1 MTDKKFCTSGGWAAK
16 IAPKTLEQILQKLP
30 KGKKDENLIVG
41 YDTKDDAAV
50 YKINDDVS
58 VIETLDFFPPM
69 VEDPYIFG
77 QIAATNALSDI
88 YAMGGKPIMALNIAC
103 FPEDIEKD
111 VIEKILKGGA
121 EKIIETG
128 ATLCGGHTIADDG
141 VKYGLAVTG
150 LVDTNKILKNNNV
163 RIGDKLILTKPL
175 GVGIVT
181 TANACDVAKDDDYE
195 RIIKQMTTLNKYA
208 AEILF
213 KYNVS
218 ALTDITGFGLFNHLC
233 EMVEEKASAKLYKN
247 SIPLVSKN
255 VIDYAKDDYY
265 TGASG
270 KNELACEGKVDYSNI
285 EDWLKYVCLDPQ
297 TSGGLLAAVSKDDVE
312 NALKELN
319 TLDIK
324 SAIIGEV
331 IEKTDKVI
339 SFV

>member
-1 MTDKKFCTSGGWAAK
+1 MR
-16 IAPKTLEQILQKLP
+16 LP

-50 YKINDDVS
+50 YKIDDKVS

-88 YAMGGKPIMALNIAC
+88 YAMGGKPVMALNIAC
-103 FPEDIEKD
+103 FPEDIDKD

-128 ATLCGGHTIADDG
+128 ATLCGGHTIVDEG

-150 LVDTNKILKNNNV
+150 IVPTNKILKNNEV

-181 TANACDVAKDDDYE
+181 TANTCGVIKENDYE
-195 RIIKQMTTLNKYA
+195 LIIKQMTTLNKYA

-218 ALTDITGFGLFNHLC
+218 ALTDVTGFGLFNHLC
-233 EMVEEKASAKLYKN
+233 EMVEERASAKLYKK
-247 SIPLVSKN
+247 SVPVISKN
-255 VIDYAKDDYY
+255 VIDYAKDDYF
-265 TGASG
+265 TAASN
-270 KNELACEGKVDYSNI
+270 KNEDACKDKVDFNGI
-285 EDWLKYVCLDPQ
+285 EEWLKLICLDPQ
-297 TSGGLLAAVSKDDVE
+297 TSGGLLAAVSKEDAE
-312 NALKELN
+312 KALDELN
-319 TLDIK
+319 NLDIK

-331 IEKTDKVI
+331 VGKQDKVI
-339 SFV
+339 SFI